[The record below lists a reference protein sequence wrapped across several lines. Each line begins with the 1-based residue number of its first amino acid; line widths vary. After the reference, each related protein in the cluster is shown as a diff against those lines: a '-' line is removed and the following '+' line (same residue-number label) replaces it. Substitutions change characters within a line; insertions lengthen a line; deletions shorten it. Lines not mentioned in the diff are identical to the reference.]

1 MSLTAEGKRAEPM
14 EETLFFTLCV
24 SLLFNI
30 KTNKKI
36 MLHSVLAKL
45 STIRPFIFKMRSL
58 LHPDSLFPNN
68 SS

>member
-30 KTNKKI
+30 KTNKSKYI
-36 MLHSVLAKL
+36 HSKGCVFTGSKEANYGKKRTNKKKL
-45 STIRPFIFKMRSL
+45 
-58 LHPDSLFPNN
+58 
-68 SS
+68 